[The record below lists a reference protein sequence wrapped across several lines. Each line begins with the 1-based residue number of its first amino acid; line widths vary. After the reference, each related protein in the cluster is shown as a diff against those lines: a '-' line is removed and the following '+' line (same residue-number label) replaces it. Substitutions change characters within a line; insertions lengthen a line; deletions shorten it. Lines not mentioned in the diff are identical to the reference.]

1 MFFSLEFL
9 NNLGN
14 KIRYIWWRQKTT
26 FLSQPYLNRN
36 PTIQIFAST
45 LFLSRAVR
53 INSLSSFAFSFSFY
67 PSWSI
72 TYYGGFI
79 KIIVTEIVIIVVHVI
94 ILITIFIAIAR
105 ACSCYMLT
113 SLRCWMTCLLA
124 LDEAQDI
131 SLYLKPFKQL
141 LDQIELVEFKYI
153 AQHLPPLMHVVC
165 LTWSHSRY
173 YCRPGRVVVLLQ
185 EVCNLLIEKVS
196 TLYLHGWLTRRGWPP
211 SNVVLRQCRINP

>member
-1 MFFSLEFL
+1 
-9 NNLGN
+9 
-14 KIRYIWWRQKTT
+14 
-26 FLSQPYLNRN
+26 
-36 PTIQIFAST
+36 
-45 LFLSRAVR
+45 
-53 INSLSSFAFSFSFY
+53 
-67 PSWSI
+67 
-72 TYYGGFI
+72 
-79 KIIVTEIVIIVVHVI
+79 
-94 ILITIFIAIAR
+94 
-105 ACSCYMLT
+105 
-113 SLRCWMTCLLA
+113 MTCLLA

-196 TLYLHGWLTRRGWPP
+196 TLYLHGWLTRRG
-211 SNVVLRQCRINP
+211 